1 MHRMRVAAKLA
12 AVLSLAGCA
21 AGSAFAPAPTP
32 AAGTPYAGLNDASY
46 GPRSTAQWRECDP
59 QARSGRLAALAAA
72 AAKPAQG
79 LMKVDSTLQSL
90 DLARHFTDPTG
101 ADHPPVA
108 VLSHAPDGIVFWHL
122 SGQVPLAEV
131 AAAARAWCSNQQ
143 RGVLYRGSASHCPA
157 PRRGLTGAPV
167 VLTYA
172 ISAYACTGR
181 R

>member
-21 AGSAFAPAPTP
+21 AGSAFAPVPTP

-59 QARSGRLAALAAA
+59 QARGGRLAALAAA